1 MSIRVGGQWPARA
14 AMLAGLAFM
23 LWGETTHK
31 GAAGL
36 HGAHLRISV
45 ALAVSSAAWLGWA
58 VLGPRGHSPALR
70 AMIAATGLAGSVLLV
85 LHPQPAVY
93 WFTFWACV
101 DAATMFPRREGVA
114 LAGGCCGVLVTGYAL
129 GCGDALATFAAV
141 TFVAYLVGRNRRLHV
156 DRAEQARLLAAQT
169 RQAGEERARAA
180 VLAER
185 GRIARELHDVL
196 GHSLS
201 ALALRLEA
209 ADAVLELTG
218 DHEEARRHVGRA
230 RALARSGQE
239 EAIAAVRTL
248 REGEVDLP
256 EMINGLVETFR
267 QDTGASVRCVLSGT
281 ARPLPAEP
289 ALAVYRAVQEALT
302 NAGKHAPGA
311 DVEVR
316 VDYVRDELTVEV
328 TNGPGLVPAAAAPG
342 GGYGLTAM
350 RERVR
355 LAGGTVTS
363 GSTEAGWRVRARI
376 GL

>member
-1 MSIRVGGQWPARA
+1 M
-14 AMLAGLAFM
+14 
-23 LWGETTHK
+23 
-31 GAAGL
+31 
-36 HGAHLRISV
+36 
-45 ALAVSSAAWLGWA
+45 SSAAWLGWA

-70 AMIAATGLAGSVLLV
+70 ATIAATGLAGSVLLV

-93 WFTFWACV
+93 WFTFWACM
-101 DAATMFPRREGVA
+101 DAATVFPRREGVA

-129 GCGDALATFAAV
+129 GRGDALATFAAV

-156 DRAEQARLLAAQT
+156 DRAEQARLLAEQT

-218 DHEEARRHVGRA
+218 DREEARRHVGRA

-248 REGEVDLP
+248 REGEVELQ
-256 EMINGLVETFR
+256 EMINGLVAAFR
-267 QDTGASVRCVLSGT
+267 QDTGASVRCDVTGT
-281 ARPLPAEP
+281 ARPLPAES

-316 VDYVRDELTVEV
+316 VDYTSDELAVEV
-328 TNGPGLVPAAAAPG
+328 TNGPGRVPAATAPG